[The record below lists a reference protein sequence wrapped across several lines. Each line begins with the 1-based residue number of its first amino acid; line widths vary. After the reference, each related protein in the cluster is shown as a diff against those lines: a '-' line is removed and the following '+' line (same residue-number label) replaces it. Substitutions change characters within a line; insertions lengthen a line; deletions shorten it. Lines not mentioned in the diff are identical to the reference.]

1 MMDFMKMKN
10 FSDGFLS
17 YRMCALRNMAAGIAI
32 FVANG
37 IYFPSYGEAMSPLPF
52 FQRIERVGVLCAVD
66 VIDGKASSVDLDED
80 VLCGRAVAVLS
91 RKLLSGPTVIGFAS
105 NDARIADPGTLLL
118 LVHATLR
125 PDDGKR
131 LLSLAATLQ
140 RSGSVGSAPF
150 FMMPPQ
156 ALALSGKLDE
166 SLLESTLRRLL
177 TPLAKAL
184 RANP

>member
-1 MMDFMKMKN
+1 MRIRPV
-10 FSDGFLS
+10 L
-17 YRMCALRNMAAGIAI
+17 LLAASLFTLATE
-32 FVANG
+32 AA
-37 IYFPSYGEAMSPLPF
+37 AMSPLPF
-52 FQRIERVGVLCAVD
+52 FQRVERVGLLCAVD
-66 VIDGKASSVDLDED
+66 AEGGPAADLGDD
-80 VLCGRAVAVLS
+80 ALCGRAAAVLS
-91 RKLLSGPTVIGFAS
+91 GLLASGPAVTALVP

-131 LLSLAATLQ
+131 LLSVAATLQ
-140 RSGSVGSAPF
+140 RSGSVGGAPF

-166 SLLESTLRRLL
+166 SLLESTLLRLL

>member
-1 MMDFMKMKN
+1 MMRIRPV
-10 FSDGFLS
+10 L
-17 YRMCALRNMAAGIAI
+17 LLAASLFTLATE
-32 FVANG
+32 AA
-37 IYFPSYGEAMSPLPF
+37 AMSPLPF
-52 FQRIERVGVLCAVD
+52 FQRVERVGLLCAVD
-66 VIDGKASSVDLDED
+66 AEGGPAADLGDD
-80 VLCGRAVAVLS
+80 ALCGRAAAVLS
-91 RKLLSGPTVIGFAS
+91 GLLASGPAVTALVP

-131 LLSLAATLQ
+131 LLSVAATLQ
-140 RSGSVGSAPF
+140 RSGSVGGAPF

-166 SLLESTLRRLL
+166 SLLESTLLRLL

>member
-1 MMDFMKMKN
+1 MM
-10 FSDGFLS
+10 
-17 YRMCALRNMAAGIAI
+17 RIRPALLLAASLFTLATE
-32 FVANG
+32 AA
-37 IYFPSYGEAMSPLPF
+37 AMSPLPF
-52 FQRIERVGVLCAVD
+52 FQRVERVGLLCAVD
-66 VIDGKASSVDLDED
+66 AEGGPAVDLGDD
-80 VLCGRAVAVLS
+80 ALCGRAAAVLS
-91 RKLLSGPTVIGFAS
+91 GLLTSGPAVTALAP

-125 PDDGKR
+125 PDDGQGDGKR
-131 LLSLAATLQ
+131 LLSVAATLQ
-140 RSGSVGSAPF
+140 RSGSVGGAPF

-156 ALALSGKLDE
+156 ALALSGKLEE